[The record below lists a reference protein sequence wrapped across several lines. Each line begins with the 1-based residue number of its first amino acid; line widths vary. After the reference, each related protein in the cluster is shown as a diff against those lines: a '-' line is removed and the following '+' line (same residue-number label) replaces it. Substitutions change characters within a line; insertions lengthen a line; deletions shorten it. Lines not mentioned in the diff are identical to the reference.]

1 MFAAPSGTP
10 PEIIRGINRDLDA
23 VLRQSDIVD
32 RLRQVG
38 MYPYPNAA
46 DTPEAT
52 AAFIRKELDSWG
64 RVIRELN
71 IQPE

>member
-1 MFAAPSGTP
+1 
-10 PEIIRGINRDLDA
+10 
-23 VLRQSDIVD
+23 
-32 RLRQVG
+32 